1 MKLRNF
7 PTPIAPA
14 IALVCRLSL
23 GILFLYA
30 GWEKIIAP
38 REFAIAV
45 YNYRLLPDAAINLVA
60 VVLPWLE
67 VLLAAGL
74 VSGCCLRGSSLLS
87 ALLFM
92 TFAAAMTISLVRGL
106 DISCGCFGGSAGS
119 INWLYLVRDLS
130 LLGMSIITLIFD
142 SRWGHFL
149 SSAE

>member
-1 MKLRNF
+1 MNLRNF
-7 PTPIAPA
+7 PTPIAPVL
-14 IALVCRLSL
+14 ALICRLAL

-30 GWEKIIAP
+30 AWEKIIEP

-45 YNYRLLPDAAINLVA
+45 YNYRLLPDGAINLVA

-67 VLLAAGL
+67 VLLAASLIIGYY
-74 VSGCCLRGSSLLS
+74 VRGSSLLS

-92 TFAAAMTISLVRGL
+92 VFAAALTISLVRGL

-130 LLGMSIITLIFD
+130 LLVMAVFVLFFD
-142 SRWGHFL
+142 RGWSYFSG
-149 SSAE
+149 SSG